1 MPRAFH
7 HCVIEITQLHVP
19 DGPAPPH
26 EQDPPGRY
34 SMSCKQHF
42 MLLCLAVILSSIIGC
57 TGVSKVSVK
66 KVSQNYEVYDPGK
79 KLIFV
84 IPQDGFTMRDLRDE
98 NLRAYESS
106 PSFFYLENKISNLD
120 LSIWFASENIYP
132 GIKKFWD
139 NEVEGWKR
147 VGLPSPQH
155 VSFSKIGIWEA
166 TIYEMEYP
174 GYTKSYIKAHLV
186 KEGVWTEIILSIRSG
201 SPRDS
206 ARLKLEDTLKTIQV
220 KENR

>member
-1 MPRAFH
+1 MFH
-7 HCVIEITQLHVP
+7 RRHLTLPCIII
-19 DGPAPPH
+19 
-26 EQDPPGRY
+26 
-34 SMSCKQHF
+34 
-42 MLLCLAVILSSIIGC
+42 ILSIFSC
-57 TGVSKVSVK
+57 TGLPKVSLNK
-66 KVSQNYEVYDPGK
+66 AGQNYEVYDPEK
-79 KLIFV
+79 RLVFTVPK
-84 IPQDGFTMRDLRDE
+84 DGFTMRDLRDE
-98 NLRAYESS
+98 NLRAYEVS
-106 PSFFYLENKISNLD
+106 PSFFYLENRDSKIAI
-120 LSIWFASENIYP
+120 SIWFASEKIFP
-132 GIKKFWD
+132 GIKKFWED
-139 NEVEGWKR
+139 EVEGWKR